1 MIEVARKRCQSQRA
15 QLAVAEVL
23 SKLLIIFVVGISV
36 REPCAEQLGS
46 TPSDQVRKIP
56 LQTRGMGAKTTLFQS
71 LPSSETGLDFMP
83 QFPQEAPF
91 RLLTDQAAGCGICIG
106 DFDLDGNPDV
116 YLTHYDRGNRLYR
129 NMGDWRFVDV
139 TDQAGVGGKGR
150 WCAGAVFTDIDN
162 DGDLDLFVCAF
173 NAPNLLYINEGQG
186 RFRERARDHGL
197 DFSGASVMMTFADY
211 DLDGDMDG
219 YLVTHRLN
227 TGRMA
232 KLPKSSKEAFQ
243 RGLIQVNPQRQASI
257 GPRYRELFEMMSK
270 GPGRVELFIAGQRDY
285 LYRNDGSG
293 RFTVVNDPA
302 GITGNHIGLA
312 ATWWDYNEDGF
323 PDLYVSNDYR
333 GPDQLWHNNGN
344 GTFRDVANTALPY
357 LPWSSMG
364 SDHGD
369 IDNDGH
375 TDFFAADMRGSTAAR
390 RKISLDDMRKDK
402 WFLEFARPRQSRR
415 NMLYRNTGTG
425 RFMEIAHLTGLA
437 ATDWTWTPKF
447 GDYDNDGRIDLF
459 IANGMTRDFM
469 NLDASTTGPSARD
482 DHWQST
488 PIHKERNFVFRNLGD
503 YQFSDVSRSWGLN
516 HLGVS
521 FAAATGDMDRDGD
534 LDLLVTHFDEPLSVY
549 ENRSQTGHA
558 ILVRLHGTKSNRW
571 GIGSRIILKTRSNL
585 QAQQL
590 VSTRGFISANEPI
603 VHFGLG
609 TEDDIDN
616 LTVHWP
622 SGQIQILNHL
632 EVDHLYE
639 ITESPST
646 VKPVDRPLGDK
657 PAIPWFRRISLSE
670 KIVHVERPYDD
681 FESQPLLPKRLSRL
695 GPGMAWGDIDGDG
708 DDDLYLG
715 GAAGDAGKLYRH
727 DQNHELHKVNVQI
740 FAEDN
745 EYEDMAPLFFD
756 ADGDS
761 DLDLFVVSGGVEYP
775 PNDERLRDRLYWN
788 IGQDGFIRADEGVLP
803 DLRDAGSVVAA
814 SDFDRDGDLDLFI
827 GARVVP
833 GAYPL
838 SASSRLLRNEQGR
851 FIDVTHEAAKPLEKT
866 GMVTSALWTD
876 VDGNG
881 WPDLLLTVEWG
892 SIRFLRNDRGVF
904 KDETVSSGLAQ
915 RTGWWNG
922 IQGRDLD
929 GDGDI
934 DYVTT
939 NLGWNTPYQPTV
951 SRPEVLFYGT
961 FPELRDP
968 RILEAFHEDNQLSF
982 RRGRTCILR
991 AMPNLVPRFP
1001 SYGSFARSSVRD
1013 TFDETV
1019 LSKLSRYEVNTSA
1032 SCVLMNQGKDGF
1044 SFHPLPR
1051 IAQTAPAHGVILVD
1065 FNADGLTDICLAQN
1079 FYHAQPEIGP
1089 LAGGVGQLLSNQGG
1103 GQFDPIPAKV
1113 SGLSVWQDARS
1124 LSVTDLN
1131 DDGWPDLF
1139 FGVNDGEIA
1148 AFENAGSHLN
1158 HMLNVHLQGSQGNPT
1173 AIGAYVTF
1181 TLWDGTRQSAE
1192 IYAGGGYLSQNTS
1205 TLTFGMGAI
1214 PAGGRIAVRWPDGRT
1229 SNTVVAP
1236 GQNMVSLVQGEFP
1249 KE

>member
-1 MIEVARKRCQSQRA
+1 
-15 QLAVAEVL
+15 
-23 SKLLIIFVVGISV
+23 
-36 REPCAEQLGS
+36 
-46 TPSDQVRKIP
+46 
-56 LQTRGMGAKTTLFQS
+56 
-71 LPSSETGLDFMP
+71 
-83 QFPQEAPF
+83 
-91 RLLTDQAAGCGICIG
+91 
-106 DFDLDGNPDV
+106 
-116 YLTHYDRGNRLYR
+116 
-129 NMGDWRFVDV
+129 
-139 TDQAGVGGKGR
+139 
-150 WCAGAVFTDIDN
+150 
-162 DGDLDLFVCAF
+162 
-173 NAPNLLYINEGQG
+173 
-186 RFRERARDHGL
+186 
-197 DFSGASVMMTFADY
+197 
-211 DLDGDMDG
+211 
-219 YLVTHRLN
+219 
-227 TGRMA
+227 
-232 KLPKSSKEAFQ
+232 
-243 RGLIQVNPQRQASI
+243 
-257 GPRYRELFEMMSK
+257 
-270 GPGRVELFIAGQRDY
+270 
-285 LYRNDGSG
+285 
-293 RFTVVNDPA
+293 
-302 GITGNHIGLA
+302 
-312 ATWWDYNEDGF
+312 
-323 PDLYVSNDYR
+323 
-333 GPDQLWHNNGN
+333 
-344 GTFRDVANTALPY
+344 
-357 LPWSSMG
+357 
-364 SDHGD
+364 
-369 IDNDGH
+369 
-375 TDFFAADMRGSTAAR
+375 
-390 RKISLDDMRKDK
+390 
-402 WFLEFARPRQSRR
+402 
-415 NMLYRNTGTG
+415 
-425 RFMEIAHLTGLA
+425 
-437 ATDWTWTPKF
+437 
-447 GDYDNDGRIDLF
+447 
-459 IANGMTRDFM
+459 
-469 NLDASTTGPSARD
+469 
-482 DHWQST
+482 
-488 PIHKERNFVFRNLGD
+488 
-503 YQFSDVSRSWGLN
+503 
-516 HLGVS
+516 
-521 FAAATGDMDRDGD
+521 
-534 LDLLVTHFDEPLSVY
+534 
-549 ENRSQTGHA
+549 
-558 ILVRLHGTKSNRW
+558 
-571 GIGSRIILKTRSNL
+571 
-585 QAQQL
+585 
-590 VSTRGFISANEPI
+590 
-603 VHFGLG
+603 
-609 TEDDIDN
+609 
-616 LTVHWP
+616 
-622 SGQIQILNHL
+622 
-632 EVDHLYE
+632 
-639 ITESPST
+639 
-646 VKPVDRPLGDK
+646 
-657 PAIPWFRRISLSE
+657 
-670 KIVHVERPYDD
+670 
-681 FESQPLLPKRLSRL
+681 
-695 GPGMAWGDIDGDG
+695 MAWGDIDGDG

-727 DQNHELHKVNVQI
+727 DQNRELHKVNVQV
-740 FAEDN
+740 FAEDG
-745 EYEDMAPLFFD
+745 EYEDMAPLLFD
-756 ADGDS
+756 ADGDN

-788 IGQDGFIRADEGVLP
+788 IGQGSFTRADEGVLP
-803 DLRDAGSVVAA
+803 DLRDAGSVAAA

-851 FIDVTHEAAKPLEKT
+851 FIDVTHEAAKPLEKA

-961 FPELRDP
+961 LPEVRDP
-968 RILEAFHEDNQLSF
+968 RILEAFHEDNLLSF

-991 AMPNLVPRFP
+991 AIPNLVPRFP

-1051 IAQTAPAHGVILVD
+1051 IAQTAPAHGVVLVD

-1158 HMLNVHLQGSQGNPT
+1158 HMLNVHLQGPQGNPT

-1214 PAGGRIAVRWPDGRT
+1214 PAGGRIAVRWPNGRT

>member
-1 MIEVARKRCQSQRA
+1 M
-15 QLAVAEVL
+15 
-23 SKLLIIFVVGISV
+23 
-36 REPCAEQLGS
+36 
-46 TPSDQVRKIP
+46 
-56 LQTRGMGAKTTLFQS
+56 LF
-71 LPSSETGLDFMP
+71 
-83 QFPQEAPF
+83 
-91 RLLTDQAAGCGICIG
+91 
-106 DFDLDGNPDV
+106 
-116 YLTHYDRGNRLYR
+116 
-129 NMGDWRFVDV
+129 
-139 TDQAGVGGKGR
+139 
-150 WCAGAVFTDIDN
+150 
-162 DGDLDLFVCAF
+162 
-173 NAPNLLYINEGQG
+173 
-186 RFRERARDHGL
+186 
-197 DFSGASVMMTFADY
+197 
-211 DLDGDMDG
+211 
-219 YLVTHRLN
+219 
-227 TGRMA
+227 
-232 KLPKSSKEAFQ
+232 
-243 RGLIQVNPQRQASI
+243 
-257 GPRYRELFEMMSK
+257 
-270 GPGRVELFIAGQRDY
+270 
-285 LYRNDGSG
+285 
-293 RFTVVNDPA
+293 
-302 GITGNHIGLA
+302 
-312 ATWWDYNEDGF
+312 
-323 PDLYVSNDYR
+323 
-333 GPDQLWHNNGN
+333 
-344 GTFRDVANTALPY
+344 
-357 LPWSSMG
+357 
-364 SDHGD
+364 
-369 IDNDGH
+369 
-375 TDFFAADMRGSTAAR
+375 
-390 RKISLDDMRKDK
+390 
-402 WFLEFARPRQSRR
+402 
-415 NMLYRNTGTG
+415 
-425 RFMEIAHLTGLA
+425 
-437 ATDWTWTPKF
+437 
-447 GDYDNDGRIDLF
+447 
-459 IANGMTRDFM
+459 
-469 NLDASTTGPSARD
+469 
-482 DHWQST
+482 
-488 PIHKERNFVFRNLGD
+488 
-503 YQFSDVSRSWGLN
+503 RS
-516 HLGVS
+516 
-521 FAAATGDMDRDGD
+521 
-534 LDLLVTHFDEPLSVY
+534 
-549 ENRSQTGHA
+549 

-715 GAAGDAGKLYRH
+715 GAAGDAGTLYRH

-951 SRPEVLFYGT
+951 SRPEVLFY
-961 FPELRDP
+961 
-968 RILEAFHEDNQLSF
+968 
-982 RRGRTCILR
+982 
-991 AMPNLVPRFP
+991 
-1001 SYGSFARSSVRD
+1001 
-1013 TFDETV
+1013 
-1019 LSKLSRYEVNTSA
+1019 
-1032 SCVLMNQGKDGF
+1032 
-1044 SFHPLPR
+1044 
-1051 IAQTAPAHGVILVD
+1051 
-1065 FNADGLTDICLAQN
+1065 
-1079 FYHAQPEIGP
+1079 EIGR
-1089 LAGGVGQLLSNQGG
+1089 AHV
-1103 GQFDPIPAKV
+1103 
-1113 SGLSVWQDARS
+1113 
-1124 LSVTDLN
+1124 
-1131 DDGWPDLF
+1131 
-1139 FGVNDGEIA
+1139 
-1148 AFENAGSHLN
+1148 
-1158 HMLNVHLQGSQGNPT
+1158 
-1173 AIGAYVTF
+1173 
-1181 TLWDGTRQSAE
+1181 
-1192 IYAGGGYLSQNTS
+1192 
-1205 TLTFGMGAI
+1205 
-1214 PAGGRIAVRWPDGRT
+1214 
-1229 SNTVVAP
+1229 
-1236 GQNMVSLVQGEFP
+1236 
-1249 KE
+1249 